1 MIQNNIQVIQSV
13 MDETA
18 TFNYHTK
25 ELKKAVVQQ
34 IINALGSYKKP
45 CKKGSSVIPHPNLLG
60 AYLCVSNVRNACKL
74 CLIGVNNYTETLQI
88 IQLNNEIAISLL
100 YAIKNTS
107 IKCIR

>member
-18 TFNYHTK
+18 TFNCHKK

-45 CKKGSSVIPHPNLLG
+45 CKKGSLIIPHPNLLG

-74 CLIGVNNYTETLQI
+74 CLIGVNDYTETLQI